1 MAFPADFMQKLHD
14 ANDIVELFKTY
25 TTVKKSGRL
34 YMCCCP
40 FHTEKTPSCAIYPDD
55 QHFYCFGCGAGGD
68 VITFVEKMDNISF
81 YEAVQVLAQRSG
93 LQIPVQNPQEERTAN
108 LRRRCLE
115 INRETGKI
123 YFLNLLKGS
132 DPRGLQYFQSRGLRM
147 ETIRKYGLG
156 FAPDDWHQLR
166 DHLRKKGY
174 TDDEMVTAGV
184 CRRSEN
190 GNVYDYFRN
199 RVIFPIIDLRK
210 NIVAFGG
217 RVLDDSKPK
226 YLNTNDTP
234 VYNKGSNLFSL
245 NFAKDGNP
253 ETLIIGEGY
262 MDVIAMNQAGFTN
275 AIAVL
280 GTALTDAQVRLISRY
295 AKEVILSYDSDGAG
309 QKATQRALNMFGDAG
324 IPVRILKIEGAKDP
338 DEYIKKFGADK
349 FKLLLSH
356 AEDALDYRF
365 QKCREGLDLATDTG
379 KVQYLRRCVNVLAEI
394 DNDLQRNVSISSISH
409 QIGIQEN
416 VIDAQVDRAR
426 KALGKRAKEE
436 RFQKA
441 QNIISLDE
449 FTPREQQRTP
459 EYSKEKQIFAYLLK
473 NPESI
478 HEVMQKITPE
488 YFVTDFH
495 RYAYSAIYQKAS
507 QNPDFQ
513 LSFDTLREIFDY
525 DEKKASQI
533 LGIFSHY
540 EEISITEQAL
550 QECISSLYEY
560 KNSLNKNDIQTDD
573 DLRNFANKKRQSMT

>member
-459 EYSKEKQIFAYLLK
+459 EYSKEKQILAYLLK

-573 DLRNFANKKRQSMT
+573 DLRNFANKKKQSMT

>member
-573 DLRNFANKKRQSMT
+573 DLRNFANKKKQSMT